1 MKPVPRKAKDE
12 EDSITE
18 LKKQTEERP
27 IIKQQEAPDTCCAT
41 KEAPKEEAKEAAKEN
56 GYLTVI
62 KNVPFLCVMLAN
74 LPAVMGLYIPYMFL
88 PGVSAVGVAAS
99 QTCKRC
105 FTMFGIESASLIE
118 GTFSTLGI
126 EASLQNSLFLDVF
139 QFPECSEYSEASLTC
154 LGHTYFA
161 DIYIAIIAPLFQ
173 LCRQSYAKVQTL
185 TLDLKQ
191 RFSPLPVSLHK
202 RQVLTARCVQITQQ
216 RGLSEADSALL
227 ISLIGFFNTGGR
239 IVSGAITDHPRVD
252 ALFLTTLAIFS
263 GDTSS
268 VFMWR
273 RMTSY
278 NM

>member
-1 MKPVPRKAKDE
+1 MTMKPVPRKAKDE

-99 QTCKRC
+99 QTCKQC
-105 FTMFGIESASLIE
+105 FTNASRIE

-126 EASLQNSLFLDVF
+126 EAS
-139 QFPECSEYSEASLTC
+139 
-154 LGHTYFA
+154 
-161 DIYIAIIAPLFQ
+161 
-173 LCRQSYAKVQTL
+173 
-185 TLDLKQ
+185 
-191 RFSPLPVSLHK
+191 
-202 RQVLTARCVQITQQ
+202 
-216 RGLSEADSALL
+216 
-227 ISLIGFFNTGGR
+227 
-239 IVSGAITDHPRVD
+239 
-252 ALFLTTLAIFS
+252 
-263 GDTSS
+263 
-268 VFMWR
+268 
-273 RMTSY
+273 
-278 NM
+278 

>member
-139 QFPECSEYSEASLTC
+139 RFPECSEYSEASLTC

-161 DIYIAIIAPLFQ
+161 DIYIAMIAPLFQ

-185 TLDLKQ
+185 NSRSQTKI
-191 RFSPLPVSLHK
+191 LPDSLHNQVK

-263 GDTSS
+263 GDTQQHL
-268 VFMWR
+268 
-273 RMTSY
+273 
-278 NM
+278 NI

>member
-105 FTMFGIESASLIE
+105 FTLFGIESASLKE

-161 DIYIAIIAPLFQ
+161 DIYIAMIAPLFQ
-173 LCRQSYAKVQTL
+173 ICRQSYAKVQTL

-202 RQVLTARCVQITQQ
+202 PSAAPSIDGTLCSDHAAARPV
-216 RGLSEADSALL
+216 RGGLRAPHLADRLLQHWRPHRVRRHHRPPQGRRALPHHARHL
-227 ISLIGFFNTGGR
+227 LR
-239 IVSGAITDHPRVD
+239 
-252 ALFLTTLAIFS
+252 
-263 GDTSS
+263 
-268 VFMWR
+268 
-273 RMTSY
+273 
-278 NM
+278 